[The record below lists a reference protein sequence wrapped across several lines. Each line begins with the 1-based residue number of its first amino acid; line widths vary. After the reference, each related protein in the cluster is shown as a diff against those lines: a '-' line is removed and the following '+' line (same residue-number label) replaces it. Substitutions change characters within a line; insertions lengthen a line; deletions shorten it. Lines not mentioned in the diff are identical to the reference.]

1 MSKEVTF
8 NVKVT
13 MNERWVDDFCSMLRY
28 MEWCGNI
35 GHSSLAGFYA
45 DGDGDF
51 RPKFEIDREYELK
64 EGIPKKKLIKR
75 KEECGNENSFIPE
88 VMFDAG

>member
-1 MSKEVTF
+1 MSEVTF

-13 MNERWVDDFCSMLRY
+13 MDERWVDDFRSMLHKMY
-28 MEWCGNI
+28 MNGAM
-35 GHSSLAGFYA
+35 GHSSVIGFYA

-51 RPKFEIDREYELK
+51 RPKFEFDREFHAK
-64 EGIPKKKLIKR
+64 PGIPGRDIFR
-75 KEECGNENSFIPE
+75 KPE